1 MHSPQRYVKLRAQ
14 VIYGKLAFLQADNM
28 LVKEREMSK
37 NTLTFELGGRIELK
51 SLEAGVTAFRRLV
64 SALTPSNERVAW
76 VVEDLQPGS
85 AVTTLRGE
93 ADNPAV

>member
-1 MHSPQRYVKLRAQ
+1 MRPPQRYVKLCAH

-37 NTLTFELGGRIELK
+37 HTLTFELGGRIELK
-51 SLEAGVTAFRRLV
+51 SLEAGITAFHRLV

-85 AVTTLRGE
+85 AITTLRGE

>member
-1 MHSPQRYVKLRAQ
+1 
-14 VIYGKLAFLQADNM
+14 
-28 LVKEREMSK
+28 MSK
-37 NTLTFELGGRIELK
+37 HTLTFELGGRIELK
-51 SLEAGVTAFRRLV
+51 SLEAGITAFHRLV

-85 AVTTLRGE
+85 AITTLRGE